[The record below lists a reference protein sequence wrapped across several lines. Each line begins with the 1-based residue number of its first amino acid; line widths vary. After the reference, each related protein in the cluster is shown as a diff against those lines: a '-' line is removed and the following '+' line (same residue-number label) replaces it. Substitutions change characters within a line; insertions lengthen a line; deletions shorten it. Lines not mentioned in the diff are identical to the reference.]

1 MRRTFAKMMAAASI
15 AAQAAPPALAQ
26 PASPGPASATLA
38 LPHAPRDAAMTC
50 YWATAAGMAGAK
62 DQTGVIASA
71 VWYLLEYLRAEKVPG
86 DPLEHIQAMSSE
98 EFDTGRII
106 GGDPAALAAFCQQR
120 NPRNS
125 LAAVVLPA
133 DAFQRDTLCM
143 AVASLIVGFAR
154 SEQDDTGRSPLLDP
168 ATALMDR
175 IAERLDDATLA
186 ARGYVGD
193 EAVTG
198 LISAS
203 LGQAPTHGGLI
214 GIYRACEAVPSS

>member
-1 MRRTFAKMMAAASI
+1 MRRFGTMIAAGLI
-15 AAQAAPPALAQ
+15 AAQAAPSALAQ
-26 PASPGPASATLA
+26 PAASPV
-38 LPHAPRDAAMTC
+38 LPTAPRDAAMTC

-71 VWYLLEYLRAEKVPG
+71 VWYLLEYLRSAKVPG
-86 DPLEHIQAMSSE
+86 DPLDHIQAMSSE
-98 EFDTGRII
+98 EFDTGKIFD
-106 GGDPAALAAFCQQR
+106 GDPAAVAAVCQQR

-125 LAAVVLPA
+125 PAAVVLPA

-154 SEQDDTGRSPLLDP
+154 SEQEDTGRSPFLEP

-186 ARGYVGD
+186 ARGHVGD
-193 EAVTG
+193 EAVMK

-203 LGQAPTHGGLI
+203 LGRSTLQGGLI
-214 GIYRACEAVPSS
+214 GIYRACEAVSAT

>member
-1 MRRTFAKMMAAASI
+1 MRRFGRMAAAALF
-15 AAQAAPPALAQ
+15 AAQTVPALSQPAPPGA
-26 PASPGPASATLA
+26 ASPALTL
-38 LPHAPRDAAMTC
+38 PPAPRDTALTC

-62 DQTGVIASA
+62 DQTEVIASA

-86 DPLEHIQAMSSE
+86 DPLEHIKTISSE
-98 EFDTGRII
+98 EFDTDRIF
-106 GGDPAALAAFCQQR
+106 GGDPAALAAVCQQR

-125 LAAVVLPA
+125 LAAVALPA

-143 AVASLIVGFAR
+143 AVASLIAGFAQ
-154 SEQDDTGRSPLLDP
+154 SEQDDTGRSALLDP

-186 ARGYVGD
+186 ARGYSGD

-198 LISAS
+198 LISGS
-203 LGQAPTHGGLI
+203 LGQSTTRGGLI
-214 GIYRACEAVPSS
+214 GIYRACEAVPSP

>member
-1 MRRTFAKMMAAASI
+1 MRRFGKAVTAALI
-15 AAQAAPPALAQ
+15 AAQAVPAAMAQ
-26 PASPGPASATLA
+26 PTASGAAPTL
-38 LPHAPRDAAMTC
+38 PKAPRDAAMTC

-98 EFDTGRII
+98 EFDTDKIV
-106 GGDPAALAAFCQQR
+106 GGDPAALAVVCQQR

-125 LAAVVLPA
+125 PAAVVLPA

-154 SEQDDTGRSPLLDP
+154 SEQDDTGRSPLLEP

-175 IAERLDDATLA
+175 TAEQLDDATLA

-203 LGQAPTHGGLI
+203 LGQSTLHGGLI
-214 GIYRACEAVPSS
+214 GIYRACEAVPA